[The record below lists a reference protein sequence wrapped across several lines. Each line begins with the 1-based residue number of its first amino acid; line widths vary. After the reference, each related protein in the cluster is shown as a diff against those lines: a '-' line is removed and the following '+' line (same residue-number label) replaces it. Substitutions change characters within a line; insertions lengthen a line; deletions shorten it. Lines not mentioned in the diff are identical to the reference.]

1 MGYEAGMQMKQT
13 RCSGNEKGG
22 DKAPELERMMYT
34 ESIRGY
40 PYMPKDKIAQE
51 FSVSKSTV
59 QARVREIE
67 EQIKEGRYNDYAVI
81 RDGGI
86 LLINV
91 LVFIDYMEYR
101 KRLKDKNARKYV
113 PEFQPEKI
121 VRILGWNNRIVREDI
136 G

>member
-1 MGYEAGMQMKQT
+1 MSDSNGKIGVERGTREVKTPEAEMI
-13 RCSGNEKGG
+13 
-22 DKAPELERMMYT
+22 YT

-51 FSVSKSTV
+51 FSLGKSTV
-59 QARVREIE
+59 QSRVKEIE
-67 EQIKEGRYNDYAVI
+67 TQIKEGRYNDYAVI

-86 LLINV
+86 VLINV
-91 LVFIDYMEYR
+91 LVFIDYLEYR
-101 KRLKDKNARKYV
+101 KRLRDKNAKKYV

-121 VRILGWNNRIVREDI
+121 VHILGWNNRIVQEDA

>member
-1 MGYEAGMQMKQT
+1 MSEM
-13 RCSGNEKGG
+13 EHII
-22 DKAPELERMMYT
+22 YT

-51 FSVSKSTV
+51 FSLSKTTV
-59 QARVREIE
+59 QLRVKEIE
-67 EQIKEGRYNDYAVI
+67 EQIREGRYNDYAII

-91 LVFIDYMEYR
+91 LVFIDYLEYR
-101 KRLKDKNARKYV
+101 KRLQDKNARKYV

-121 VRILGWNNRIVREDI
+121 VHILGWNNRIVREDA